1 MHAFGIGP
9 KTNINIY
16 FSLFTYYF
24 VLSLQRE
31 SLVSHY
37 NNSTLPSALGKSGV
51 YTSYPYE

>member
-1 MHAFGIGP
+1 
-9 KTNINIY
+9 
-16 FSLFTYYF
+16 LFTYYF